1 MRLSEIYL
9 KEIYLKEFWTQVS
22 EDLLSEVDS
31 SALNS
36 LLTNAND
43 IIFKKFN
50 INPKDKVYFISGSA
64 RLYLYPKLR
73 DAFGLSGTIG
83 DLDIVIP
90 NEELWVK
97 AGLTNE
103 LKNGGIYRPTKDG
116 SIEAFTIWA
125 PQKAGGQYAN
135 VKVRSTD
142 EILNDADLINGYYYM
157 NMWDV
162 AEYKTKLGR
171 EKEQE
176 IVNLINQY
184 QNSNIE
190 NKTNFLRKI
199 VNILGINS
207 TKEFLSAIK
216 K

>member
-50 INPKDKVYFISGSA
+50 INPKDKVYFIAGSA